1 MSVEQVLHIM
11 LNQDYPR
18 FLCLFSTA
26 NICIFALRYI
36 RENGKYEKKFIQTF
50 AEPSLYKITKKTV
63 TSKSV
68 LKLNSVAGGGFAIS
82 ILAQ

>member
-1 MSVEQVLHIM
+1 MLVEQVLHIM
-11 LNQDYPR
+11 QNQDYPR

-36 RENGKYEKKFIQTF
+36 RESGKYGIKVMQTF
-50 AEPSLYKITKKTV
+50 VKPSLYKITKKTV

-68 LKLNSVAGGGFAIS
+68 LKFNSVAGGGFAIS
-82 ILAQ
+82 LLAQ